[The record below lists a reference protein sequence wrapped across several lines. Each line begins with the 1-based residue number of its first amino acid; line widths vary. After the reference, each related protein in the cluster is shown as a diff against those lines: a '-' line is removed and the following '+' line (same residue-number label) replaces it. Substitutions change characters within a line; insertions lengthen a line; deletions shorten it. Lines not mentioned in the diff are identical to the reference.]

1 MKNQKGISLIT
12 LVVTMV
18 VMVILIGVVGSY
30 SLENISKSNEAVSEM
45 EFAQV
50 RDFALNMQTK
60 ILLEDRKINGS
71 EILLTNELLYLLAED
86 HLTSVE
92 LNNIIDVNSAN
103 LPDEK
108 KYHFISYEQKLFED
122 LEFTDG
128 NITIQDVKNDYIIN
142 FYTGTVIAFGE
153 NSCKVDG
160 LIMGLSEVLALE

>member
-18 VMVILIGVVGSY
+18 VMIILIGVVGSY
-30 SLENISKSNEAVSEM
+30 SLENINKSNEAVSEM

-50 RDFALNMQTK
+50 RDFALNMQTR
-60 ILLEDRKINGS
+60 ILLEDHKIDGS
-71 EILLTNELLYLLAED
+71 QMLLTNELLYLLAED
-86 HLTSVE
+86 HLSSVE
-92 LNNIIDVNSAN
+92 LNNIIDVNSAE

-128 NITIQDVKNDYIIN
+128 NITIQDVKSDYIIN
-142 FYTGTVIAFGE
+142 FYTGTVIAFREE
-153 NSCKVDG
+153 NCKVDG
-160 LIMGLSEVLALE
+160 LIMGLSEILALE